1 MLQFP
6 RIFSIEPVRLSLKEK
21 AIVTL
26 ACFIAIAV
34 TSYISHRYANLHT
47 ATLIASMGASAVIL
61 FVMPSSPLAQPWQ
74 FVGGQLTSALS
85 GIFCAFYVPDQ
96 TLSAALAVS
105 LAVMIMLLLRCLHP
119 PGAATALSPVLSD
132 LEKPTLDL
140 GFLLQPVG
148 INILMMLVMAY
159 TINRFVLRRNYPTTS
174 QTPVQSDDNPSNR
187 LNKLV
192 DINEQD
198 VKQAVLDFDQY
209 LDIGTD
215 VLLQI
220 FTRLQLQTF
229 EKHTANL
236 TCADIMQCNIVT
248 VEYATEVEAAW
259 TLMYDQQLKV
269 LPVLDVTHRV
279 IGIVTRYDFLKNL
292 KLTPYL
298 SFQEKWLAFIQ
309 RSTSTHTRKP
319 EAIGHIMTRKVKT
332 LSSNAHIAEL
342 LPLITNEGHHHVP
355 IVDDE
360 NRFVGVVFQSQLLA
374 ALFRQQTNSQ
384 SRPWPAGFSD

>member
-1 MLQFP
+1 MLQFF
-6 RIFSIEPVRLSLKEK
+6 RTFSIEPVRLSLKEK

-26 ACFIAIAV
+26 ACFTAIAI
-34 TSYISHRYANLHT
+34 TSYISLRYANVHS

-74 FVGGQLTSALS
+74 FAGGQLTSALS
-85 GIFCAFYVPDQ
+85 GIFCAFYISDQ
-96 TLSAALAVS
+96 TLSAALAVG

-119 PGAATALSPVLSD
+119 PGAATALSPVLSE
-132 LEKPTLDL
+132 LHKPTLDL
-140 GFLLQPVG
+140 DFLLQPVG
-148 INILMMLVMAY
+148 INVLLMLAMAY
-159 TINRFVLRRNYPTTS
+159 TINQLILRRNYPTIPP
-174 QTPVQSDDNPSNR
+174 TPVQSVNNQTYR
-187 LNKLV
+187 LNKLAAISEY
-192 DINEQD
+192 DLE
-198 VKQAVLDFDQY
+198 QAVLDFDQY

-215 VLLQI
+215 ALLQI
-220 FTRLQLQTF
+220 FTRLQLITF
-229 EKHTANL
+229 EKHTENL
-236 TCADIMQCNIVT
+236 TCADIMQRNIVT

-384 SRPWPAGFSD
+384 TRPWPAGFKD